1 MNEKLILENQHA
13 IMKALSLIDKGEI
26 STEDYELLIH
36 QVVETEDYLNS
47 EEESLPDKTENA
59 LEKKE

>member
-36 QVVETEDYLNS
+36 QVVETEDYLNPK
-47 EEESLPDKTENA
+47 EEPLTDKTENA